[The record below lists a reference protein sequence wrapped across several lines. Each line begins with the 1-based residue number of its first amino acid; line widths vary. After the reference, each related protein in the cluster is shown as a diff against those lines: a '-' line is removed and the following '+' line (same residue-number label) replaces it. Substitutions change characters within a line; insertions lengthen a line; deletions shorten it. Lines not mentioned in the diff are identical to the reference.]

1 MIPYFSKYVPLTTVP
16 RFEQAPQ
23 SRKSVR
29 KITSLPANMSSP
41 SIQSFFTKPIAV
53 LGSANPTKVPHPD
66 GFTQEELDAPT
77 SPLARAWRPTVTYR
91 EISITDI
98 VPGPGN
104 ISFSGRIVNYRPSEV
119 DKIGGQYSRPWHF
132 LVIKDDTGVLGVKL
146 TPIGIPVATFVLGR
160 LVTVWATYIGTPSS
174 TPCTIPYM
182 TSCTSVNPERGT
194 KQFIRF
200 FEDTSEN
207 DMLHRVPLGSGLS
220 DEPLRPLPDLMT
232 LGTYGKTGHDDVRG
246 VMLLVCVSSVG
257 RRRQVRKAGR
267 DEFLELIE
275 VIVCDNTGSCV
286 FTLWEDKIN
295 SARAWTP
302 NKTILLIVNPKRQ
315 NRRGSGGQVNIGIG
329 IDNATLVDVEPRGP
343 DADWLRGWAK
353 DRLKKEAVCIAFP
366 DNIWN
371 AEEAVNG
378 PIRALFTVAEV
389 DEFVRS
395 DSQVEF
401 TGKLSLIIVD
411 MELTSLWQR
420 KMLCCTECCGVPLY
434 ANISMATCQNC
445 RSPQHLSFNPRIMG
459 TLVDETGCIE
469 KGKLMWSLDAWK
481 QLLLPDGDA
490 TSYQQTN
497 DLQSDAASPGTVV
510 GDHPNCTNMDQIW
523 VKLTEKGA
531 QSIRSIEDQLLYSRV
546 TLTFGWAPAI
556 ERLCILGVEW

>member
-1 MIPYFSKYVPLTTVP
+1 
-16 RFEQAPQ
+16 
-23 SRKSVR
+23 
-29 KITSLPANMSSP
+29 MSSP

-343 DADWLRGWAK
+343 DADWLRRWAK

-395 DSQVEF
+395 DSQLEF

-469 KGKLMWSLDAWK
+469 KGKLMWRGS
-481 QLLLPDGDA
+481 
-490 TSYQQTN
+490 
-497 DLQSDAASPGTVV
+497 V
-510 GDHPNCTNMDQIW
+510 DQ
-523 VKLTEKGA
+523 KH
-531 QSIRSIEDQLLYSRV
+531 
-546 TLTFGWAPAI
+546 
-556 ERLCILGVEW
+556 